1 VHDYASYHSLHPCIA
16 IMLLSHMYIIAI
28 GHTELG
34 PEETPELAQAK
45 GVNHE
50 QDQGKLRCI

>member
-16 IMLLSHMYIIAI
+16 IMLVSHTYIIAI
-28 GHTELG
+28 GHVEQG
-34 PEETPELAQAK
+34 PEKTLEPAQAD

-50 QDQGKLRCI
+50 